1 MCPAPSSAAQTAP
14 TPAASVPSDGIG
26 KVGSRPEGKKGRK
39 SIENWQMNTDT
50 IGLYGNFYLK
60 RAIIA
65 LIA

>member
-1 MCPAPSSAAQTAP
+1 MGLAIFRLVCHFP
-14 TPAASVPSDGIG
+14 TSDGIG
-26 KVGSRPEGKKGRK
+26 KVGSKPGKARKGRK
-39 SIENWQMNTDT
+39 SIENWQMNTGT

>member
-1 MCPAPSSAAQTAP
+1 
-14 TPAASVPSDGIG
+14 VPSDGIG

-50 IGLYGNFYLK
+50 IGLNGNFYLK